1 MIESTC
7 VTRFVLDLGVPA
19 AGSDPPKHAFMAN
32 SSAASPYD
40 PSILFGLSYQ
50 AFEDLFDLFGFL
62 DRAGNII
69 ELRGRIFDKTSADPQ
84 MLIGQPFPDTV
95 FWQSAENTSRLV
107 DRAIK
112 NASNGAKE
120 RLIVDFRMSAD
131 ERVALELR
139 MQSVAMEGEQ
149 PLVFFCGF
157 RPFSPASQ
165 KNPLS
170 ESDQLLLA
178 AENSDIGL
186 WFWNEPDGRL
196 YSTPRCNELFELSAY
211 EELTYERFIAAV
223 HPDDREFVEE
233 FFEDT
238 RNRGTRYEEEFRVV
252 YSDGS
257 VEWISAKGRSFLD
270 EKGSPKKMVGVVRK
284 ITEEKEA
291 AAELERVYELE
302 KKARDDSEVANRA
315 KDFFLAFVSHELRSP
330 LNAILGWSKILLT
343 REVNDET
350 RRKALETI
358 EKSAQ
363 VQSKLIND
371 LVDSARVASGKLRLE
386 YRQLNLVDVARSSFE
401 AQKPMAESQQLNY
414 TFESDE
420 DQVVILGDSGRL
432 QQIFNNLLSNAIKFT
447 PPGGEVG
454 VKVTATSDSVMV
466 IVSDN
471 GHGID
476 PKALPNIFKQFAQ
489 GTGEHSRRSGGL
501 GLGLSI
507 VNILV
512 GKHGGKAWAESEGLG
527 MGSRF
532 IVALP
537 LTDSGAMQDVAPE
550 VRPERVSDKR
560 TLTGINVLVVED
572 DPDSREVLQLFLEQN
587 GASVRAADSARAAM
601 ATLTESDSVLPDVI
615 VSDLAMPEEDGYSLV
630 SRIREL
636 TPEKGGR
643 IPALALSA
651 FASAESRQRAFE
663 SGFHRY
669 LTKPFEPDLIVDQIL
684 ALKELGNAPE
694 LPPEPVTA

>member
-1 MIESTC
+1 
-7 VTRFVLDLGVPA
+7 
-19 AGSDPPKHAFMAN
+19 MAN
-32 SSAASPYD
+32 SSTANPYD
-40 PSILFGLSYQ
+40 PLALFGASYQ
-50 AFEDLFDLFGFL
+50 AFENIFDLFGFL

-69 ELRGRIFDKTSADPQ
+69 ELHGKIFDRTSADPQ
-84 MLIGQPFPDTV
+84 MLVGQPFPDTV
-95 FWQSAENTSRLV
+95 FWQSAENTPKLV

-112 NASNGAKE
+112 NASNGAPE
-120 RLIVDFRMSAD
+120 RILVDFRMSAD
-131 ERVALELR
+131 ERLAVDLRFQAVAAESER
-139 MQSVAMEGEQ
+139 
-149 PLVFFCGF
+149 PLIFFCGNSAF
-157 RPFSPASQ
+157 AENSP
-165 KNPLS
+165 KHPPT

-178 AENSDIGL
+178 AENADIGL
-186 WFWNEPDGRL
+186 WFWSEPDGRM
-196 YSTPRCNELFELSAY
+196 YSTSRCNELFELSAY
-211 EELTYERFIAAV
+211 EELTYDRFIAAV
-223 HPDDREFVEE
+223 HPDDREFVED
-233 FFEDT
+233 FFEET
-238 RNRGTRYEEEFRVV
+238 RKRGSRYEEEFRIV

-270 EKGSPKKMVGVVRK
+270 ENGSPKKMVGVVRK

-302 KKARDDSEVANRA
+302 KKARDDAEVANRA

-350 RRKALETI
+350 RKKALETI

-386 YRQLNLVDVARSSFE
+386 YRQLNLVDVVRSSFE
-401 AQKPMAESQQLNY
+401 AQKPMAESQQLHY
-414 TFESDE
+414 TFESEE
-420 DQVVILGDSGRL
+420 DRVTILGDSGRL
-432 QQIFNNLLSNAIKFT
+432 QQIFANLLSNAIKFT
-447 PPGGEVG
+447 PPEGAVR
-454 VKVTATSDSVMV
+454 VKVVAASDSVQV

-489 GTGEHSRRSGGL
+489 GTGEHARRSGGL

-512 GKHGGKAWAESEGLG
+512 GKHGGRVRAESDGIG
-527 MGSRF
+527 KGSRF
-532 IVALP
+532 IVTLP
-537 LTDSGAMQDVAPE
+537 LSDSETLQEVNTEAKPE
-550 VRPERVSDKR
+550 NPSEKR
-560 TLTGINVLVVED
+560 TLAGVNVLIVED

-587 GASVRAADSARAAM
+587 GAAVQAVDSARAAM
-601 ATLTESDSVLPDVI
+601 AALSETNNKLPHVI

-636 TPEKGGR
+636 PEEKGGR
-643 IPALALSA
+643 VPALALSA

-663 SGFHRY
+663 SGFQRY

-694 LPPEPVTA
+694 LPLEPVTA